1 MEEAGRNAIIAYV
14 RKATAPAEKEI
25 TRRRIVKEREV
36 ERISEG
42 ISRRGLEPRR
52 IATSSEVGSSSRGGS
67 RRREPAISRA
77 EVDSVGKQIRMLGK
91 EIDEVKRRGEL
102 VSRNKNSPFCNKI
115 LTEVVN
121 TSFRMPN
128 LPKYDGTKDPQA
140 HVATFDLVMNL
151 YGQSSSINVKLFL
164 TTLMGKA
171 QEWCTSLPPR
181 DNETLKNFMGRFNNE
196 TLEVQD
202 LRIDMMVSIL
212 IHGLKKGSFASALA
226 RDPPMDVEQ
235 LMRLSRYR
243 DSRRGEGDKRQK
255 FDKGRDPPYQPKY
268 HNYIPLNTTRAKALM
283 MVEKTVILQWPRHTR
298 FTPSKKLSSKYCK
311 FYRERGHDTEDCF
324 QLKDEIER
332 LVRQGYFKDLI
343 LRGREMDNRALKSIS
358 RSREREPNV
367 RDNVPVK
374 GVIHTIA
381 GRPEQGDSRQTRK
394 RYERINQ
401 RTQLVMNMEPEEEI
415 VFENKDAA
423 ERTGPQN
430 DPMVIKMDI
439 ANFTVHKLLVDNG
452 SSADIIFR
460 DVLVKIRLDN
470 SKLEPVRTPLVGFG
484 GTEVE
489 SLGTI
494 DLPVSLGEELK
505 RKILMVK
512 FLVVDT
518 PFAYNKEAQ
527 KCYNLSLKK
536 DDCSDKKR
544 KLEDPSEGVDPEMI
558 VHCLDVDLT
567 TRPVQQKKRNFITE
581 KNQIVKEEVQRLLKA
596 GYVSELVP
604 KASGKWRVCI
614 DFTNLKKTCPKDPY
628 PLQRIDALVDLTTG
642 YELFSMM
649 DAYQGYHQIFMAEE
663 DRSKTSFVTEG
674 GIYCYNVMPFD
685 LKNAG
690 ATYQRLVNKTFKEQI
705 GKLMEVYIDDMLVK
719 SSRSRDH
726 LLHLKQAFTIMRT
739 FRMKLNPTKCTFGVV
754 GGKFLRYMVSERG
767 IQANPGIIEAILK
780 LKSPTMIKQ
789 VQKLTGKL
797 ASLNRFSS
805 RSLDR
810 NLPSSRSNP
819 KENEILYL
827 YLAVSENTVSS
838 VLVRENEGVQ
848 NPIYYV
854 SKMVQGAEKRYTEIK
869 KLALALVVTARKLLV
884 KWAVELGEYD
894 IEHQARAAE
903 KAQVLADF
911 VIELSS
917 EPESSQEIGKWILH
931 VDGSSNASLGGA
943 GILIQGT
950 AGVEIEVAARLSF
963 PTTNNEAEHEALI
976 LELELA
982 SEVGEKDLE
991 VYTDPLQIEGTYKTK
1006 ERAIILYHKKAK
1018 SLMARFYRCQ
1028 ILCRS
1033 LAMLSGIQDRKITMM
1048 VKDKSAITKEVEAN
1062 AIRESSAWKDGIVEY
1077 LRDGV
1082 LPSDPS
1088 RARRLKSKAACFTLV
1103 DTQLYK
1109 RTIERPLL
1117 KCLDADRTEYVMTEI
1132 HEESYGNHSGGQ
1144 SLAQKGYQ
1152 GTHTKA
1158 SFGHPSE
1165 RILHHKGLMLKS
1177 YNQKLKPK
1185 QLQVGDLVLK
1195 RVQVSRHVGKL
1206 MGRTIQGGGDQE
1218 EGHLPASRYAW
1229 QRSRATLEHQE
1240 PQENLRLIMSLEKAT
1255 QCKLD

>member
-1 MEEAGRNAIIAYV
+1 
-14 RKATAPAEKEI
+14 
-25 TRRRIVKEREV
+25 
-36 ERISEG
+36 
-42 ISRRGLEPRR
+42 
-52 IATSSEVGSSSRGGS
+52 
-67 RRREPAISRA
+67 
-77 EVDSVGKQIRMLGK
+77 
-91 EIDEVKRRGEL
+91 
-102 VSRNKNSPFCNKI
+102 
-115 LTEVVN
+115 
-121 TSFRMPN
+121 
-128 LPKYDGTKDPQA
+128 
-140 HVATFDLVMNL
+140 
-151 YGQSSSINVKLFL
+151 
-164 TTLMGKA
+164 
-171 QEWCTSLPPR
+171 
-181 DNETLKNFMGRFNNE
+181 
-196 TLEVQD
+196 
-202 LRIDMMVSIL
+202 
-212 IHGLKKGSFASALA
+212 
-226 RDPPMDVEQ
+226 
-235 LMRLSRYR
+235 
-243 DSRRGEGDKRQK
+243 
-255 FDKGRDPPYQPKY
+255 
-268 HNYIPLNTTRAKALM
+268 
-283 MVEKTVILQWPRHTR
+283 
-298 FTPSKKLSSKYCK
+298 
-311 FYRERGHDTEDCF
+311 
-324 QLKDEIER
+324 
-332 LVRQGYFKDLI
+332 
-343 LRGREMDNRALKSIS
+343 MDNRALKSIS

-512 FLVVDT
+512 FLV
-518 PFAYNKEAQ
+518 
-527 KCYNLSLKK
+527 
-536 DDCSDKKR
+536 
-544 KLEDPSEGVDPEMI
+544 
-558 VHCLDVDLT
+558 
-567 TRPVQQKKRNFITE
+567 
-581 KNQIVKEEVQRLLKA
+581 
-596 GYVSELVP
+596 LVP

-649 DAYQGYHQIFMAEE
+649 DAYQ
-663 DRSKTSFVTEG
+663 
-674 GIYCYNVMPFD
+674 
-685 LKNAG
+685 G

-789 VQKLTGKL
+789 VQKLTVVLTNHPLQNVL
-797 ASLNRFSS
+797 AQPDTSGR
-805 RSLDR
+805 
-810 NLPSSRSNP
+810 
-819 KENEILYL
+819 
-827 YLAVSENTVSS
+827 
-838 VLVRENEGVQ
+838 
-848 NPIYYV
+848 
-854 SKMVQGAEKRYTEIK
+854 
-869 KLALALVVTARKLLV
+869 LV

-982 SEVGEKDLE
+982 NVRFIKFPDAR
-991 VYTDPLQIEGTYKTK
+991 TIE
-1006 ERAIILYHKKAK
+1006 
-1018 SLMARFYRCQ
+1018 Q

-1144 SLAQKGYQ
+1144 SLAQKVIRQ
-1152 GTHTKA
+1152 G
-1158 SFGHPSE
+1158 FFWP
-1165 RILHHKGLMLKS
+1165 
-1177 YNQKLKPK
+1177 P
-1185 QLQVGDLVLK
+1185 
-1195 RVQVSRHVGKL
+1195 
-1206 MGRTIQGGGDQE
+1206 
-1218 EGHLPASRYAW
+1218 
-1229 QRSRATLEHQE
+1229 
-1240 PQENLRLIMSLEKAT
+1240 
-1255 QCKLD
+1255 